1 MQKYVQTQY
10 LLANF
15 KLDDLSN
22 WVTYYIIIFR
32 VLKFSIKLMINSMED
47 LNGFIMKPLNVLNL
61 LYVDSWI
68 IVDQIFSG
76 NCFPIYF
83 YHAFTKGPSKAFSFH
98 VRSSKHVHPHIFL
111 L

>member
-1 MQKYVQTQY
+1 MQKYVWTQY
-10 LLANF
+10 SLANF

-47 LNGFIMKPLNVLNL
+47 LNGFIMKLLNVLNL

-68 IVDQIFSG
+68 MLDQIFSG
-76 NCFPIYF
+76 KCFSNLFLPC
-83 YHAFTKGPSKAFSFH
+83 FH
-98 VRSSKHVHPHIFL
+98 
-111 L
+111 